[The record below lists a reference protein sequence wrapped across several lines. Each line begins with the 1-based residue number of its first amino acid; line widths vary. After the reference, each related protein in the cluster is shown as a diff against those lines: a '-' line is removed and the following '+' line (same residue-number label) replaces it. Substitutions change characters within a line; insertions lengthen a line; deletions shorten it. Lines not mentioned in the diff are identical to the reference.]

1 MIPYHA
7 HVVLHTLRQFQ
18 SVFHQLKDAQM
29 DSKEIKMEIV
39 YKTVSLIHSNQAAHQ
54 DILQMVME
62 TVSHLNQS

>member
-1 MIPYHA
+1 
-7 HVVLHTLRQFQ
+7 
-18 SVFHQLKDAQM
+18 M

-39 YKTVSLIHSNQAAHQ
+39 YKTVSLIHSHQAAHQ